1 MKKTL
6 LLLAVVL
13 VLVSCKKLAEGEY
26 EITGNVK
33 GMKTGTVYLEKQSPM
48 GMGTQ
53 PVDTVK
59 IIDGKFVIKGKT
71 AEPEIHFIRVDKT
84 QGGIQFILE
93 GGKIEVTVDK
103 DSLFKSKVKGTYSN
117 DELTKFLEDSYKIN
131 EKSKKK
137 FKEFEAKNKAL
148 IEELQRTRDTAIAK
162 KLNAEYAPIKQE
174 EIKNMEDFQ
183 FGYPKTHP
191 KSFISVLIIQM
202 MANNP
207 KYAKDI
213 DGLYKSLDPSLQKTK
228 PGKSIKENIAASK
241 KKPAAPIAPTVN
253 K

>member
-13 VLVSCKKLAEGEY
+13 VLVSCKKLADGEY

-71 AEPEIHFIRVDKT
+71 KETEISFIQIEKL
-84 QGGIQFILE
+84 QGKIPFILE
-93 GGKIEVTVDK
+93 GGEIEITVDK
-103 DSLFKSKVKGTYSN
+103 DSLFKSKSVGTYSN
-117 DELTKFLEDSYKIN
+117 DEFTKFNDESNKIQKRLQKKVTEFQNKNMAIIN
-131 EKSKKK
+131 EAQKNNDTLTMSKLRDEY
-137 FKEFEAKNKAL
+137 EFIQKD
-148 IEELQRTRDTAIAK
+148 ITDYT
-162 KLNAEYAPIKQE
+162 
-174 EIKNMEDFQ
+174 FT
-183 FGYPKTHP
+183 YPKTHP

-202 MANNP
+202 MVNNP
-207 KYAKDI
+207 KYAKEI
-213 DGLYKSLDPSLQKTK
+213 EPLYNSLDESLKKTK
-228 PGKSIKENIAASK
+228 PGKSIKSGIDASK
-241 KKPAAPIAPTVN
+241 KKPA
-253 K
+253 KK

>member
-13 VLVSCKKLAEGEY
+13 VFVSCKKLADGEY

-71 AEPEIHFIRVDKT
+71 KETEISFIQIEKL
-84 QGGIQFILE
+84 QGKIPFILE
-93 GGKIEVTVDK
+93 GGEIEITVDK
-103 DSLFKSKVKGTYSN
+103 DSLFKSKSVGTYSN
-117 DELTKFLEDSYKIN
+117 DEFTKFNDESNKIQKRLQKKVTEFQNKNMAIIN
-131 EKSKKK
+131 EAQKNNDTLTMSKLRDEY
-137 FKEFEAKNKAL
+137 EFIQKD
-148 IEELQRTRDTAIAK
+148 ITDYT
-162 KLNAEYAPIKQE
+162 
-174 EIKNMEDFQ
+174 FT
-183 FGYPKTHP
+183 YPKTHP

-202 MANNP
+202 MVNNP
-207 KYAKDI
+207 KYAKEI
-213 DGLYKSLDPSLQKTK
+213 EPLYNSLDESLKKTK
-228 PGKSIKENIAASK
+228 PGKSIKSGIDASK
-241 KKPAAPIAPTVN
+241 KKPA
-253 K
+253 KK

>member
-71 AEPEIHFIRVDKT
+71 KETEISFIQIEKQ
-84 QGGIQFILE
+84 QGKIPFILE
-93 GGKIEVTVDK
+93 GGEIEITVDK
-103 DSLFKSKVKGTYSN
+103 DSLFKSKSVGTYSN
-117 DELTKFLEDSYKIN
+117 DEFTKFNDESNKIQKRLQKKVTEFQNKNMAIIN
-131 EKSKKK
+131 EAQKNNDTLTMSKLRDEY
-137 FKEFEAKNKAL
+137 EFIQKD
-148 IEELQRTRDTAIAK
+148 ITDYT
-162 KLNAEYAPIKQE
+162 
-174 EIKNMEDFQ
+174 FT
-183 FGYPKTHP
+183 YPKTHP

-202 MANNP
+202 MVNNP
-207 KYAKDI
+207 KYAKEI
-213 DGLYKSLDPSLQKTK
+213 EPLYNSLDESLKKTK
-228 PGKSIKENIAASK
+228 PGKSIKSGIDASK
-241 KKPAAPIAPTVN
+241 KNQQKN
-253 K
+253 N